1 MQSGQARSE
10 SFNGVPT
17 QSQDAVLATHA
28 AAPETNEKKSTVE
41 NKTLG
46 TLPPRAVDGFRR
58 KLLTRRRH
66 QDGQLIELQ
75 NGYAVR
81 YYEDHEGQR
90 VRVQKFLGDFS
101 ELPTA
106 RAAKNVMQAE
116 MVKVNQQLGLPSRST
131 LTFRVAAKEWIAEC
145 ETRKLKPIKASVAHN
160 WKCILRNHLNPLIG
174 ELSLS
179 DVGNKTLRSVV
190 AELDKKG
197 LAPATINNIALV
209 VKLVVGSVTDDDGER
224 IHLRHWNKKVI
235 DAPEVDA
242 RTQHKPGFT
251 SEQVTSIVKAATGR
265 MQMAAILFA
274 ATGLRAGELLGLECR
289 HFDGESV
296 KVEQSVWGGDNKV
309 GKPKTAYAY
318 RTVDLHPD
326 VASLLKSFV
335 GTRTKGFILQTSGG
349 KPVTQTNLL
358 RRELHPLLDSLKI
371 PLCGFHAFRRFRN
384 TFLRQ
389 SRCPDAL
396 LKFWMGHSPKDMS
409 DLYDKSAED
418 LPYRRH
424 VAKAMGVG
432 FELPKTL
439 TAKPPQGALSGVTD
453 VSTKAEEMEAI
464 A

>member
-1 MQSGQARSE
+1 MSSGPANSELFDGLLNRSQNTVPAT
-10 SFNGVPT
+10 SDLAPAFNGNT
-17 QSQDAVLATHA
+17 ATVRTKN
-28 AAPETNEKKSTVE
+28 P
-41 NKTLG
+41 G

-58 KLLTRRRH
+58 KALTRKRH

-90 VRVQKFLGDFS
+90 VRAQKFLGDFN

-116 MVKVNQQLGLPSRST
+116 MVKVNQRLSIPSRST

-145 ETRKLKPIKASVAHN
+145 ESRKRKPIKASVAHN
-160 WKCILRNHLNPLIG
+160 WNCILKNHLNPLIG

-197 LAPATINNIALV
+197 LAPATIKNITLV
-209 VKLVVGSVTDDDGER
+209 VKLVVASVTDDDGNRLEP
-224 IHLRHWNKKVI
+224 RHWNKTVI
-235 DAPEVDA
+235 DAPEVDEKA
-242 RTQHKPGFT
+242 QHTPSFT
-251 SEQVTSIVKAATGR
+251 AEQVTSIVKAATGR
-265 MQMAAILFA
+265 MQMAATLCA
-274 ATGLRAGELLGLECR
+274 ATGLRAGELLGLEVR
-289 HFDGESV
+289 HFDGTSV
-296 KVEQSVWGGDNKV
+296 RVEQSVWGGNNRV
-309 GKPKTAYAY
+309 GTPKTKNAV
-318 RTVDLHPD
+318 RFVDLHPD
-326 VASLLKSFV
+326 VAALLKSFI

-349 KPVTQTNLL
+349 NPVTQTNLL
-358 RRELHPLLDSLKI
+358 RRELHPLLDSLEI

-396 LKFWMGHSPKDMS
+396 LKFWMGHSAKDMS
-409 DLYDKSAED
+409 DLYDKSSED
-418 LPYRRH
+418 LTYRRDI
-424 VAKAMGVG
+424 AKAMGVG

-439 TAKPPQGALSGVTD
+439 TGKPPGALSGVTG
-453 VSTKAEEMEAI
+453 VSTKAEQLEAV

>member
-1 MQSGQARSE
+1 MQSGRAS
-10 SFNGVPT
+10 SVSSDGYAIP
-17 QSQDAVLATHA
+17 ATP
-28 AAPETNEKKSTVE
+28 APMPGTNEKKSTVE

-101 ELPTA
+101 ELPTRRSA
-106 RAAKNVMQAE
+106 QNVMQAE
-116 MVKVNQQLGLPSRST
+116 MVKANQHLAVPARST

-145 ETRKLKPIKASVAHN
+145 ETRKRKPIKASVAHN
-160 WKCILRNHLNPLIG
+160 WKCILKNHLNPLVG
-174 ELSLS
+174 ELSLA
-179 DVGNKTLRSVV
+179 DVGNKTMRSIVEKL
-190 AELDKKG
+190 AKKE
-197 LAPATINNIALV
+197 LAPATIKNITLV
-209 VKLVVGSVTDDDGER
+209 AKLVVASVTDDDGNR
-224 IHLRHWNKKVI
+224 IHVRHWNKKVI
-235 DAPEVDA
+235 DAPEVDEKA
-242 RTQHKPGFT
+242 QHTPSFT
-251 SEQVTSIVKAATGR
+251 SEQITAIVKAATGR

-274 ATGLRAGELLGLECR
+274 ATGLRAGELFGLECR
-289 HFDGESV
+289 HFDGESIEV
-296 KVEQSVWGGDNKV
+296 KQAVWGGNGQV
-309 GKPKTAYAY
+309 QAPKTKNAL
-318 RTVDLHPD
+318 RFVDLNPD

-335 GTRTKGFILQTSGG
+335 GQRKNGFIFQTSGG

-371 PLCGFHAFRRFRN
+371 SLCGFHAFRRFRN

-396 LKFWMGHSPKDMS
+396 LKFWMGHSAKDMS
-409 DLYDKSAED
+409 DLYDKSSED
-418 LPYRRH
+418 LTYRRD

-432 FELPKTL
+432 FELPKAL
-439 TAKPPQGALSGVTD
+439 TPKAKTALIGRNGRQ
-453 VSTKAEEMEAI
+453 AETEQLEVVA
-464 A
+464 